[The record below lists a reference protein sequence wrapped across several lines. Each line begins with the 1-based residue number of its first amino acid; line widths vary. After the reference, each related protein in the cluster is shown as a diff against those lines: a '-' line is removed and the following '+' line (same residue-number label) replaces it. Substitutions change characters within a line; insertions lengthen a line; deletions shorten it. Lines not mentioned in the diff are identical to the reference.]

1 MRKERLLEHYLRPLS
16 VFDIG
21 VSACS
26 TAIHSAKPPGFPA
39 NCANA
44 ARPGCLFT
52 MVSLCHNAVGAVSV
66 IKMGRALMP
75 R

>member
-1 MRKERLLEHYLRPLS
+1 MSAPAPVSRP
-16 VFDIG
+16 
-21 VSACS
+21 S
-26 TAIHSAKPPGFPA
+26 TALSPPPFLA
-39 NCANA
+39 NCASA